1 MRCSTAEQ
9 HRSNSGCPVAHKYKL
24 GTFNRPYSAVERW
37 AHLNVMMAV
46 LPSRSTLLEASSTA
60 GGGCHVPESGAD
72 DQELPGGRKHQRLH
86 PESPIYSVA
95 EYLEIH
101 GDSSV
106 ASSSASAFPIR
117 NSRASGTVPVGP
129 LPDCFSLIRPAA
141 PIQWAT
147 AQNGTGFWLV
157 NDYKISR
164 KLLADPRL
172 SRSAAAHPKA
182 PTVAVHDPAPNAI
195 ISLEGAEHARIR
207 QIVASEFSERK
218 IASLAPYVEQVAE
231 RVLDELAGECPPAD
245 FVSRVSVPMPL
256 QVICNILGVP
266 WADREIFG
274 PWVSVLFRVEGTT
287 ADSRQHSV
295 GLARYM
301 TRLVAQKRREPSDD
315 VIGHLIRSSGREGQ
329 EITNGE
335 LITLCLSLLMAGY
348 DTTVDQITLCV
359 LMLLLDR
366 PLMKKLTDNP
376 ELVGRAVEEFL
387 RLNPAPYM
395 SFARMATEI
404 ISVGDFVIEPGQLVV
419 IFIMGANRDP
429 EAFALPNEVMLDRS
443 VPAHLTFGHGVHWC
457 LGAPLARL
465 QLTTLLTALLRRFPD
480 LRIAGDPEALDWKT
494 GMATRRVNQ
503 MHVTW

>member
-1 MRCSTAEQ
+1 M
-9 HRSNSGCPVAHKYKL
+9 G
-24 GTFNRPYSAVERW
+24 
-37 AHLNVMMAV
+37 
-46 LPSRSTLLEASSTA
+46 
-60 GGGCHVPESGAD
+60 
-72 DQELPGGRKHQRLH
+72 H
-86 PESPIYSVA
+86 PEST
-95 EYLEIH
+95 
-101 GDSSV
+101 
-106 ASSSASAFPIR
+106 
-117 NSRASGTVPVGP
+117 RAVPVGP
-129 LPDCFSLIRPAA
+129 LPDCFSLVRPAA

-182 PTVAVHDPAPNAI
+182 PKVVVHNPAPNAI

-207 QIVASEFSERK
+207 QLVASEFSERK

-231 RVLDELAGECPPAD
+231 RVLDELEGECPPAD
-245 FVSRVSVPMPL
+245 FVSRVSVPLPF
-256 QVICNILGVP
+256 QVICHILGVP

-274 PWVSVLFRVEGTT
+274 SWVNLLFRVEGTT
-287 ADSRQHSV
+287 VDSRQHSV

-301 TRLVAQKRREPSDD
+301 TQLIAQKRREPSDD
-315 VIGHLIRSSGREGQ
+315 LIGHLIRSSGREGQ
-329 EITNGE
+329 EITNRE
-335 LITLCLSLLMAGY
+335 LVTLCLSLLMAGY

-359 LMLLLDR
+359 LMMLLDR

-376 ELVGRAVEEFL
+376 ELVGRATEEFL
-387 RLNPAPYM
+387 RLNPAAYM

-404 ISVGDFVIEPGQLVV
+404 IPVGDSVIEPGQLVV
-419 IFIMGANRDP
+419 IFIMGSNRDP
-429 EAFALPNEVMLDRS
+429 GAFALTNEVMLDQP

-480 LRIAGDPEALDWKT
+480 LRIAGDSGALDWKT
-494 GMATRRVNQ
+494 GMATRGVGQ